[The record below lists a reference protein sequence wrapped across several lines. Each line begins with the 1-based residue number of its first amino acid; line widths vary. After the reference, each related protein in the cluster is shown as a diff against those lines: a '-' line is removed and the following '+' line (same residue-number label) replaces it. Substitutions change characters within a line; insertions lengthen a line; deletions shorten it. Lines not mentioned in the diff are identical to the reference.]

1 MSNKDHMEY
10 KNGNFQCHACGAK
23 KSVKFPIEFKDY
35 TAAMVK
41 FLAAHG
47 ECKKQEKTK

>member
-1 MSNKDHMEY
+1 MNYKDGHFNCY
-10 KNGNFQCHACGAK
+10 ACGAK
-23 KSVKFPIEFKDY
+23 QAVKFPIEVKDY